1 MLLLNRKPV
10 AQEWLKDQCTLLG
23 LKLENLQKPTTFR
36 LVESYWRKVVQ
47 LEGNSNQMRERTFV
61 APEFH
66 IEATYL
72 YSNKQTG
79 LTENLTYVRNFVPD
93 ASGHNSNAIEPIIF
107 ERGICAVD
115 EGQADLF
122 FFLLNSPINK
132 NNPKY
137 ADGKTKPYKP
147 FQFTQILP
155 DVEASDFVDY
165 ELAISKAVS
174 MIGDPS
180 YKHYVNDEAAIAL
193 AKSYGYGSMLNKGR
207 KDVNKFL
214 IEKAKKNPTK
224 LISDLTSATTEVR
237 AVLADA
243 IAHGIIVQDLPY
255 IKWTDLDKG
264 KRKANNGIIT
274 QVPSGLDPLD
284 HFTYWMRENDNSGV
298 FNQLKKELENK
309 KLALADEQLA
319 L

>member
-1 MLLLNRKPV
+1 MLLLNRTPV
-10 AQEWLKDQCTLLG
+10 ASEWLKDQCKLLG
-23 LKLENLQKPTTFR
+23 LELKNLQKPTTFR
-36 LVESYWRKVVQ
+36 LVESYWRKVYQMEV
-47 LEGNSNQMRERTFV
+47 NSNQMKERMFV

-72 YSNKQTG
+72 YSNRQTG
-79 LTENLTYVRNFVPD
+79 LTDNLTYVRNFIPD
-93 ASGHNSNAIEPIIF
+93 NSGHNQNAIEPIIF
-107 ERGICAVD
+107 ERGVLAVE

-137 ADGKTKPYKP
+137 ANGLSKPSKP

-155 DVEASDFVDY
+155 DVEASDFLDY
-165 ELAISKAVS
+165 ELAISKAVT
-174 MIGDPS
+174 MIGDATS
-180 YKHYVNDEAAIAL
+180 KNYVNDEAAIAL
-193 AKSYGYGSMLNKGR
+193 AKAYGYGSMLNKGR
-207 KDVNKFL
+207 KDINKFL

-224 LISDLTSATTEVR
+224 LISDLTSAATEIR
-237 AVLADA
+237 AILSDA

-284 HFTYWMRENDNSGV
+284 HFVNWMRESDNSGV
-298 FNQLKKELENK
+298 FNQLKKDLENK
-309 KLALADEQLA
+309 KLALADEQLV